1 MTTQRVKI
9 LRIGD
14 HDHPFPARASA
25 AAAGLDL
32 RSRMPYVL
40 EPMERVL
47 VPTGFAFELRPGTYG
62 RIAPRSGLANKHGI
76 DVLAGVIDADYR
88 GEIHVLLINLGD
100 QGFII
105 KPGDR
110 IAQLII
116 SPIETASV
124 MVSDQLGV
132 TGRGAGGFGSTGTE

>member
-14 HDHPFPARASA
+14 HDHPFPSRASA

-32 RSRMPYVL
+32 RGLVGCEI
-40 EPMERVL
+40 EPMGRVL

-62 RIAPRSGLANKHGI
+62 RIAPRSGLANRHGI

-88 GEIHVLLINLGD
+88 GEIHVLLINLG
-100 QGFII
+100 QQAFSL
-105 KPGDR
+105 KSGDR

-116 SPIETASV
+116 SPIETAAV
-124 MVSDQLGV
+124 MISDRLAA
-132 TGRGAGGFGSTGTE
+132 TGRGAGGFGSTGTK